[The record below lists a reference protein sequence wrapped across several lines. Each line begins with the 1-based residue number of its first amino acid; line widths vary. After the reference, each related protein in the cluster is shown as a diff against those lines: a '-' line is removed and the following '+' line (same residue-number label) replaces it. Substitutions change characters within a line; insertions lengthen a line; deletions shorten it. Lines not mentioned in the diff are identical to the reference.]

1 MRLTKQDI
9 KVIKYFNYL
18 SNTLYFLAV
27 LILIGLVGTFDY
39 EDKFGV
45 QIITASGILTNLL
58 ISVGLYLVARYLK
71 NNVKRNLG
79 TY

>member
-58 ISVGLYLVARYLK
+58 ISAGLYLVARYLK